1 MIFLLETFHPAGI
14 WEVGPIKKNQAVVG
28 NGLQAGMTFLQVTG
42 LQVGMIFLLETFHL
56 AGIWEVGLIMKNQ
69 AVVGNGLQA
78 GMTFLQVTGLPA
90 GIWEVGNLDHQLA
103 DKMENDFF
111 WNLDLRQW

>member
-1 MIFLLETFHPAGI
+1 MGMTFLLETSNL
-14 WEVGPIKKNQAVVG
+14 VGSTMKNQAAVG
-28 NGLQAGMTFLQVTG
+28 NGLLVGMTSLQVTG

-90 GIWEVGNLDHQLA
+90 GIWEVGNLDLDHQLV
-103 DKMENDFF
+103 DKKENDFF
-111 WNLDLRQW
+111 